1 VARARGAVADDRVTP
16 RPAVLRAVAPPAD
29 RGPLL
34 SPAQV
39 AELIGGVSPAWVRR
53 TVPGKLKLGQRTM
66 RWYRD
71 DVLGWI
77 AARAVS
83 SAGQPT

>member
-1 VARARGAVADDRVTP
+1 MTP
-16 RPAVLRAVAPPAD
+16 RPAVVRALAPPAD

-34 SPAQV
+34 SPGQV
-39 AELIGGVSPAWVRR
+39 AEMIGGVSEAWVRR

-77 AARAVS
+77 AAQAVS
-83 SAGQPT
+83 SPGTTT